1 MAMVLVKIYVKVISS
16 LQSITETMMMM
27 MDINDSSNH
36 AVTCNFRSW
45 NSTIKYVKSQ
55 VC

>member
-16 LQSITETMMMM
+16 LQSITETMM

>member
-16 LQSITETMMMM
+16 FQSITETTMMMMMM

-36 AVTCNFRSW
+36 AVTCNFRS
-45 NSTIKYVKSQ
+45 
-55 VC
+55 